1 MNCRFFSA
9 SLLLRMNTIAEMFS
23 NDVLASMG
31 TKVMGLVFGVVRF
44 HYLRLRI
51 WFLSFLYFHC

>member
-23 NDVLASMG
+23 NDVLASM
-31 TKVMGLVFGVVRF
+31 VLVIVFGVVRF

-51 WFLSFLYFHC
+51 CFLSFLYFHC